1 MKLLGWPARMSKS
14 QVEMTASPLLGEHTD
29 EVLREDLGLS
39 PTEIQSLRHGGSI
52 GSELLDRPVR

>member
-1 MKLLGWPARMSKS
+1 MSKS